1 MSDNEIKLTIDFLHH
16 KKLMQDSLVEYG
28 ARRVIITITAILCAL
43 LEIVDSTIVNVALN
57 EMKGNLGATL
67 SEVGWVITAYA
78 IGNVII
84 VPMTSWLSQQ
94 FGRRNYFAASIIIF
108 TLFSFLCGNATNIW
122 ELVFFRL
129 MQGIGGGALLVTS
142 QTIITES
149 YPIEKRSMAQ
159 AIYGLGVII
168 GPTLGPPLGGYI
180 VDNYSW
186 PYIFY
191 INIPI
196 GIAATL
202 MTLQFVRSPKY
213 AEKRKVS
220 DVDWLGIA
228 LLAVTV
234 GSLQFILE
242 RGHEEDWF
250 ESGMIVA
257 FTIAAILG
265 FILFLWRELTF
276 KYPIVELR
284 VLKNGN
290 LRIGTVMSFVL
301 GFGLYGSTFIVPLY
315 TQSILGWTALQSG
328 ALMIPAALTTAFMM
342 PIIGKLLTR
351 GAKQQILVSLGL
363 FIFFIYSFWGYKI
376 LTPDTSKEAFFWMLI
391 VRGAGLGLLF
401 IPITSLSLS
410 TLKGQEIGQGA
421 AFTGMMRQ
429 LGGSFGIAAIT
440 TFIANAGQ
448 TYRNNLISHLDVNS
462 FDVQQRLAA
471 LKASFI
477 AKGMT
482 PDAAMNAA
490 YKMLDLSVTKQATVL
505 SYMDVFLYLGVIFLI
520 CIPFILFIKE
530 RKSKEKIDLS
540 EAMH

>member
-1 MSDNEIKLTIDFLHH
+1 
-16 KKLMQDSLVEYG
+16 MQDSLVEYG

-43 LEIVDSTIVNVALN
+43 LEIVDTTIVNVALN

-94 FGRRNYFAASIIIF
+94 FGRRNYFAASIVIF
-108 TLFSFLCGNATNIW
+108 TVFSFLCGNASNIW
-122 ELVFFRL
+122 ELVIFRL
-129 MQGIGGGALLVTS
+129 LQGIGGGALLVTS

-180 VDNYSW
+180 VDNFSW

-196 GIAATL
+196 GIVATL
-202 MTLQFVRSPKY
+202 LTLQFVRSPKY
-213 AEKRKVS
+213 SEKKSAS
-220 DVDWLGIA
+220 DVDWLGIF
-228 LLAVTV
+228 LLAITV
-234 GSLQFILE
+234 GSLQYILE
-242 RGHEEDWF
+242 RGHEDDWF
-250 ESGMIVA
+250 ESKV
-257 FTIAAILG
+257 ILSLTLISFFG
-265 FILFLWRELTF
+265 LIFFIWRELTY

-290 LRIGTVMSFVL
+290 LRIGTVMSFIL
-301 GFGLYGSTFIVPLY
+301 GFGLYGSTFIIPLY

-342 PIIGKLLTR
+342 PIIGRLLTR
-351 GAKQQILVSLGL
+351 GAKQQVLVALGL
-363 FIFFIYSFWGYKI
+363 FIFFIYSFWGYKL
-376 LTPDTSKEAFFWMLI
+376 LTPDTGKDAFFWMLI

-410 TLKGQEIGQGA
+410 TLKGAQIGQGA

-429 LGGSFGIAAIT
+429 LGGSFGVAAIT
-440 TFIANAGQ
+440 TFIANQ
-448 TYRNNLISHLDVNS
+448 NMFYRSDLVSKLDVNS
-462 FDVQQRLAA
+462 LQVQQRIAA
-471 LKASFI
+471 LKANFI

-482 PDAAMNAA
+482 PDQALASA
-490 YKMLDLSVTKQATVL
+490 YKILDFSVMKQATVL
-505 SYMDVFLYLGVIFLI
+505 SYMDVFLYLGIMFLI

-530 RKSKEKIDLS
+530 RKGGRTIDPS